1 MQLRKQ
7 QLYFRNE
14 TPFFAIYNTMRGGE
28 GYIIYAA
35 KYWQCLVSNILLT
48 FRSSISYHTF
58 KFKKVE
64 ISEKSRIF

>member
-1 MQLRKQ
+1 
-7 QLYFRNE
+7 
-14 TPFFAIYNTMRGGE
+14 MRGE

-35 KYWQCLVSNILLT
+35 KYWQCPVSNILLT

-58 KFKKVE
+58 KLKKEE